1 MAIYSCNQ
9 CNKTFSHEKN
19 LIRHIHS
26 FHENKILECEVCG
39 FKTSRK
45 DSLKRHKNSKHGNAN
60 KLNPIS
66 FNCTSSVNEVANN
79 GAYGG
84 QTYHQPMVNSLTQ
97 PNLMYNHVQTQT
109 IGDKKTTYRDAGIQ
123 AHPKQK
129 DVYAQSEFSDDSSQE
144 VDFKRDSFY
153 TNSKNLLNKG
163 LYLMNELVKTNVEWK
178 HLISLMVKES
188 YFQKRINLKFLK

>member
-1 MAIYSCNQ
+1 M
-9 CNKTFSHEKN
+9 
-19 LIRHIHS
+19 
-26 FHENKILECEVCG
+26 ECEVCG
-39 FKTSRK
+39 FKTPRK
-45 DSLKRHKNSKHGNAN
+45 DTLKSHKVAKHGNTN
-60 KLNPIS
+60 KPNLIS
-66 FNCTSSVNEVANN
+66 FNPSSSVTEVANT
-79 GAYGG
+79 GAYGE

-129 DVYAQSEFSDDSSQE
+129 EVYAQSEFSDDSSQE

-153 TNSKNLLNKG
+153 TNSKKLLNKG

-188 YFQKRINLKFLK
+188 YFQKKNK

>member
-1 MAIYSCNQ
+1 
-9 CNKTFSHEKN
+9 
-19 LIRHIHS
+19 
-26 FHENKILECEVCG
+26 
-39 FKTSRK
+39 
-45 DSLKRHKNSKHGNAN
+45 
-60 KLNPIS
+60 
-66 FNCTSSVNEVANN
+66 
-79 GAYGG
+79 
-84 QTYHQPMVNSLTQ
+84 MVNFLTQ

-153 TNSKNLLNKG
+153 TNSKKLLNKG

-178 HLISLMVKES
+178 HLISLMIKES
-188 YFQKRINLKFLK
+188 HLQKRINLKFLK